1 MALDEQTRVQ
11 LTRTT
16 HARSRLPLSAI
27 APISDIAALALA
39 LVLTRRLDLLGV
51 GFALA
56 TLLALRGVGS
66 HAPRINPRLGD
77 DIALMLGAVAVPL
90 AGVAFA
96 AGGEAHAILV
106 TGVVATGILLPL
118 RGLTYAI
125 TRGARARGFVV
136 EPTIIV
142 GAGVMGREVARTLR
156 DHPEYGLVP
165 IGFIDRVLDED
176 LPLPLLGSPV
186 QLERFVREFDVRR
199 VIVAFGVTREPEMV
213 DVIRAC
219 DSLPVE
225 VHLVPRFFELGMS
238 AEGPFKDDLW
248 GIPVVRLRRSALRTA
263 AWRTKRIFDLI
274 VGSLLL
280 LVTSPF
286 FIAATIGVRLS
297 GPGPIFFRQQRIGQN
312 GRVFQLLKFRTMRV
326 NEDSDVTWSVED
338 DRRVTFVGRI
348 LRRTSLDEL
357 PQLVNVLRGQMS
369 LIGPRPE
376 RPYFVDQFAGE
387 VSRYDDRHRVP
398 VGITG
403 WAQAHGLRGDTSIPE
418 RIRFDNYYIEH
429 WSLWRDLIITIRTAW
444 LIVTGRH

>member
-27 APISDIAALALA
+27 APISDIAALAIA

-51 GFALA
+51 SFALA

-106 TGVVATGILLPL
+106 TGVVAAGILLPL

-125 TRGARARGFVV
+125 TRGARARGLVV

-186 QLERFVREFDVRR
+186 ELERFVREFDVRR

-280 LVTSPF
+280 LLTSPF
-286 FIAATIGVRLS
+286 FVAATVGVRLS

-312 GRVFQLLKFRTMRV
+312 GRVFQLLKFRTMRM

>member
-1 MALDEQTRVQ
+1 
-11 LTRTT
+11 
-16 HARSRLPLSAI
+16 
-27 APISDIAALALA
+27 
-39 LVLTRRLDLLGV
+39 VLTRRLDLLGV

>member
-1 MALDEQTRVQ
+1 VALDEQTRVQ

>member
-1 MALDEQTRVQ
+1 VALDEQTRVQ

-27 APISDIAALALA
+27 APISDIAALAIA

-51 GFALA
+51 SFALA

-312 GRVFQLLKFRTMRV
+312 GRVFQLLKFRTMRL